1 MIDLRKLQF
10 IFKRT
15 LTNISYVKFDILDEV
30 KPVEKAKI
38 LDFRIFPEL

>member
-15 LTNISYVKFDILDEV
+15 LTDISYVKFDISNEV
-30 KPVEKAKI
+30 KPIEEAES
-38 LDFRIFPEL
+38 LNFRIFHEL

>member
-15 LTNISYVKFDILDEV
+15 LTDISYVKFDILDEV
-30 KPVEKAKI
+30 KLVEEAEI
-38 LDFRIFPEL
+38 LGFWIFPEL

>member
-15 LTNISYVKFDILDEV
+15 STDISYVKLDILDEV
-30 KPVEKAKI
+30 KPIEEVEI
-38 LDFRIFPEL
+38 LDFKIFPEL

>member
-15 LTNISYVKFDILDEV
+15 STDISYVKFDILDEV
-30 KPVEKAKI
+30 KPIEEVEI

>member
-15 LTNISYVKFDILDEV
+15 LTDISYVKFDILDEV
-30 KPVEKAKI
+30 KLVEEAEI